1 MRSRTCRRYPSG
13 SRPLRQ
19 LAACR
24 RAPTPLAVGR
34 CVSSREVAFRCGLVH
49 CVRQTSAWIGSAAH
63 LHHAILGHLAI
74 CATTNRHPLTLL
86 YRSWTRI
93 YAACLCRARNSAARN
108 RPQRRQRQRRFAW
121 STLRLSGVRKWP
133 LPQIPGMAMDST
145 AAGLFAFAEEIPRAR
160 SPGSPPDARSRH
172 RVADQISVGQH
183 TA

>member
-1 MRSRTCRRYPSG
+1 MPQVSLRVEAIEAVSRLPPGTDPSRRRSMRVIARSCLPLRFGALRSADFRLDWVGSAPAPCDSG
-13 SRPLRQ
+13 SSRNLRDYES
-19 LAACR
+19 
-24 RAPTPLAVGR
+24 APTY
-34 CVSSREVAFRCGLVH
+34 
-49 CVRQTSAWIGSAAH
+49 I
-63 LHHAILGHLAI
+63 
-74 CATTNRHPLTLL
+74 TL
-86 YRSWTRI
+86 SFMDQNPRI
-93 YAACLCRARNSAARN
+93 YAAGLSRTRNSAARN

-160 SPGSPPDARSRH
+160 WPGSPPDARSRH